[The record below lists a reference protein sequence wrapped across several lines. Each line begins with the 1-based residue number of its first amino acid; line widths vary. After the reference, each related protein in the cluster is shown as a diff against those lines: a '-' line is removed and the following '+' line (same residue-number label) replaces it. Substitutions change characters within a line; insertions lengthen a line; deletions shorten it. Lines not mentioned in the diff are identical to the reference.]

1 MWGVCQVRENTADAG
16 RPAVFLDRDGT
27 ICEEMGYLNHI
38 SRLSVFSF
46 AADAI
51 ARLNRAGLP
60 VVVVTNQSG
69 VARGIFPES
78 LVAQVQTRIEAELAA
93 GSAHIDA
100 FYYCPHVKED
110 RCDCRK
116 PLAGM
121 LKRAAREHGLDLGR
135 SVVVGDRYV
144 DVAMAHSVG
153 ALAILVKSGFGRGDF
168 EYHSAE
174 WLKQPDA
181 VVEDLAE
188 ATDWILTVFAPK
200 ASR

>member
-1 MWGVCQVRENTADAG
+1 VPEDAVGAG

-38 SRLSVFSF
+38 SRLRVFPF

-69 VARGIFPES
+69 VARKIFPEA
-78 LVAQVQTRIEAELAA
+78 LVTQVQTRIETQLAA

-100 FYYCPHVKED
+100 FYFCPHVKED

-116 PLAGM
+116 PLPGM
-121 LKRAAREHGLDLGR
+121 LKRAAREHGLDLTR

-144 DVAMAHSVG
+144 DVAMAHAVG
-153 ALAILVKSGFGRGDF
+153 ALGLLVKTGFGRGDF

-174 WLKQPDA
+174 WPRQPDA
-181 VVEDLAE
+181 TVEDLAE
-188 ATDWILTVFAPK
+188 ATDWILRVFGPQAT
-200 ASR
+200 R

>member
-1 MWGVCQVRENTADAG
+1 MREETVGAG

-38 SRLSVFSF
+38 SRLRVFPF

-69 VARGIFPES
+69 IAQRIFPEA
-78 LVAQVQTRIEAELAA
+78 LVTQVQKRIEAELSP
-93 GSAHIDA
+93 GGAHIDA
-100 FYYCPHVKED
+100 FYFCPHVKED

-116 PLAGM
+116 PLPGM
-121 LKRAAREHGLDLGR
+121 LKRAAREHGLDLTR

-144 DVAMAHSVG
+144 DVAMAHAVG
-153 ALAILVKSGFGRGDF
+153 ALAILVKSGFGSGDF
-168 EYHSAE
+168 EYHNAE
-174 WLKQPDA
+174 WPKQPDA

-188 ATDWILTVFAPK
+188 ATDWILRVFAPK

>member
-1 MWGVCQVRENTADAG
+1 MATDGGIAHGAG

-38 SRLSVFSF
+38 SRVHVFPF
-46 AADAI
+46 VAGAI

-78 LVAQVQTRIEAELAA
+78 LVAEVQSRITAELAA
-93 GSAHIDA
+93 GGAHIDA
-100 FYYCPHVKED
+100 FYYCPHVKEQG
-110 RCDCRK
+110 CDCRK
-116 PLAGM
+116 PLPGM
-121 LKRAAREHGLDLGR
+121 LVRAAKEHGLDLRR

-144 DVAMAHSVG
+144 DVTMAHSVG
-153 ALAILVKSGFGRGDF
+153 AAGVMVKTGFGRGDF
-168 EYHSAE
+168 EYHGAK
-174 WLKQPDA
+174 WPRQPDA

-188 ATDWILTVFAPK
+188 AAEWILPRFEARPV
-200 ASR
+200 R

>member
-1 MWGVCQVRENTADAG
+1 VLENTSGAA

-38 SRLSVFSF
+38 SRLRVFPF
-46 AADAI
+46 ATDAI

-69 VARGIFPES
+69 IARRIFPEA
-78 LVAQVQTRIEAELAA
+78 LVTQVQKRIEAELAA
-93 GSAHIDA
+93 GRAHIDA
-100 FYYCPHVKED
+100 FYFCPHVKED

-116 PLAGM
+116 PLPGM
-121 LKRAAREHGLDLGR
+121 LKRAARELGLDLAR

-144 DVAMAHSVG
+144 DVAMAHAVG

-168 EYHSAE
+168 EYHNAE
-174 WLKQPDA
+174 WPKQPDA

-188 ATDWILTVFAPK
+188 ATDWILRVFAPK
-200 ASR
+200 TTR